1 MRGLCCFV
9 MVAVLAGLATPA
21 AAQGVQ
27 VGVPPSTP
35 LPVIVQPALTPAT
48 GLELFQPSGDSILTV
63 GHEILGTIGRG
74 RIVVEVRDMRDSN
87 GRKAGGVMM
96 TLVDGTT
103 LERTFIDFDEMPRL
117 FGNLDALLKIT
128 ANPTQFKRFE
138 SRFTTRGN
146 ISFVA
151 YANSTG
157 AIEYALQVNK
167 LPVVTILSI
176 DSADILKLHALLEQA
191 QQKLLIAGYGTGGG
205 LP

>member
-1 MRGLCCFV
+1 
-9 MVAVLAGLATPA
+9 
-21 AAQGVQ
+21 
-27 VGVPPSTP
+27 
-35 LPVIVQPALTPAT
+35 
-48 GLELFQPSGDSILTV
+48 
-63 GHEILGTIGRG
+63 
-74 RIVVEVRDMRDSN
+74 
-87 GRKAGGVMM
+87 
-96 TLVDGTT
+96 
-103 LERTFIDFDEMPRL
+103 MPRL

-191 QQKLLIAGYGTGGG
+191 QQKLLIAGYAAGG
-205 LP
+205 LRPQR